1 MNHSLATDFADLHI
15 HTTQSDGSF
24 DPIEILKMAKSE
36 GIHTLSITDHDTFS
50 GLLKVADLAV
60 DMGMNLIPGV
70 EISTTYSRG
79 TQHLLGYG
87 FNPESNLEKKLGEYR
102 VLRLERN
109 LKIITKLQKLNI
121 PITLDEVIEK
131 AGHPES
137 LGRPH
142 IAGFLKDTGIVNS
155 VSEAFAF
162 YLRKGGKAYVGR
174 ELPSI
179 KEAITMIHD
188 AGGYAFMAHPVTLN
202 LDNSELY
209 THLKNLKDF
218 GLDGLEVYH
227 SQHSIEQIDLLLK
240 YCGLLDFRVSAG
252 SDFHGSAK
260 IDVKLGRILKNKKIN
275 QGWISPEI
283 IQ

>member
-1 MNHSLATDFADLHI
+1 MNHSLATDFVDLHI

-24 DPIEILKMAKSE
+24 EPSEIMRMAKLE
-36 GIHTLSITDHDTFS
+36 GIDTLSITDHDTFS
-50 GLLKVADLAV
+50 GLRQVTDLAV
-60 DMGMNLIPGV
+60 DMDINLISGV

-87 FNPESNLEKKLGEYR
+87 FDPKSNLEKKLEEYR
-102 VLRLERN
+102 VLRFERN

-131 AGHPES
+131 AGQPES
-137 LGRPH
+137 PGRPH
-142 IAGFLKDTGIVNS
+142 IAEFLMGMGIVDS
-155 VSEAFAF
+155 VSEAFAL
-162 YLRKGGKAYVGR
+162 YLRKGAKAYVGR
-174 ELPSI
+174 DLPSI
-179 KEAITMIHD
+179 KESITMIHD

-209 THLKNLKDF
+209 THLKQLKGI

-227 SQHSIEQIDLLLK
+227 SQHNIEQIDLLVK
-240 YCGLLDFRVSAG
+240 YCELLSFWISGG

-260 IDVKLGRILKNKKIN
+260 TDVKLGRILKNKKIN
-275 QGWISPEI
+275 LSWVSPEI
-283 IQ
+283 LQ